1 MDERTLSAHIS
12 SQFNSDLQNLYALV
26 LRMGELTQAQIAD
39 AVTALLESDVALGE
53 QVITSDHLINALEV
67 QVDDECAR
75 IIARRQ
81 PAAIDLRFVI
91 ALAKTA
97 SDLERMGDQ
106 AERIGHMAVRLGPA
120 EAHKKRFIEIGRLGR
135 TVSQQVGDALRA
147 LDGLDTQL
155 AATVVRGDLSVDQDF
170 ESLVREMM
178 THMMEDPRTIPWVL
192 NMVWAA
198 RALERIGDRARNI
211 CEYVIYIVKG
221 KDVRHTSLEDLE
233 REAGHSA

>member
-1 MDERTLSAHIS
+1 MDKRTLSTHIS
-12 SQFNSDLQNLYALV
+12 SQFNSELQSLYGLV
-26 LRMGELTQAQIAD
+26 QRMGELVQVQIDHAVQALA
-39 AVTALLESDVALGE
+39 ESDVALAE

-81 PAAIDLRFVI
+81 PAALDLRFVI
-91 ALAKTA
+91 ALSKTA

-106 AERIGHMAVRLGPA
+106 AERIGHMAVRIGPP
-120 EAHKKRFIEIGRLGR
+120 EENKKRFLEIARLGR
-135 TVSQQVGDALRA
+135 TVAGQVSGALSA

-155 AATVVRGDLSVDQDF
+155 AATVVREDHTVDQDF
-170 ESLVREMM
+170 ESLVRELM

-221 KDVRHTSLEDLE
+221 KDMRHTSLEDLE